1 MKKRLDILALEQGL
15 ETTRERVQALIM
27 SGQVYVNNE
36 RATKPGDMYAE
47 DTLLELR
54 GEKIKY
60 VSRGGYKLEKA
71 IKTFN
76 ISLQGKT
83 CMDIGCSTGGFIDCM
98 LQNGIKKVL
107 GVDVGYGQ
115 LDWKLR
121 QDERVF
127 LLEKTNIRNVTRAD
141 IKDFDINFVTVDV
154 SFISLTKVLPPIS
167 VLVADACEF
176 VCLIKPQF
184 EAEKT
189 EVGKGGIIKDAKLH
203 KKILN
208 KIINF
213 LSGMNALLLGL
224 TFSPIK
230 GAKGNIEYL
239 IYFKLFRENSAQNVL
254 ENMKFSDIIENV
266 VGKACKELN

>member
-27 SGQVYVNNE
+27 SGQIYVNNE

-98 LQNGIKKVL
+98 LQNGIRKVL

-141 IKDFDINFVTVDV
+141 IKDFDINFVTIDV
-154 SFISLTKVLPPIS
+154 SFISLTKVLPPAS
-167 VLVADACEF
+167 ALVADACEF

-203 KKILN
+203 KKVLN

-213 LSGMNALLLGL
+213 LSSMNTLLLGL

-230 GAKGNIEYL
+230 GTKGNIEYL

-254 ENMKFSDIIENV
+254 ENMKFSDIIEDV
-266 VGKACKELN
+266 VGKAYKELN

>member
-27 SGQVYVNNE
+27 SGQIYVNNE
-36 RATKPGDMYAE
+36 RATKPGDMYSE
-47 DTLLELR
+47 DVLLEFR

-71 IKTFN
+71 IKTFD

-127 LLEKTNIRNVTRAD
+127 LLEKTNIRNVTKED
-141 IKDFDINFVTVDV
+141 VKDFDINFVTIDV
-154 SFISLTKVLPPIS
+154 SFISLKKVLPPAS
-167 VLVADACEF
+167 ALVTDGCEF

-184 EAEKT
+184 EAERT
-189 EVGKGGIIKDAKLH
+189 EVGKGGIVKDAKLH
-203 KKILN
+203 KKILS
-208 KIINF
+208 KIIDF
-213 LSGMNALLLGL
+213 LSSMNVLLLGL

-230 GAKGNIEYL
+230 GTKGNIEYL
-239 IYFKLFRENSAQNVL
+239 IYFKLFRENLAKNVL
-254 ENMKFSDIIENV
+254 GNMKFSDIIENV
-266 VGKACKELN
+266 VSDACKELN

>member
-15 ETTRERVQALIM
+15 EATRERVQALIM
-27 SGQVYVNNE
+27 SGQIYVNNE
-36 RATKPGDMYAE
+36 RATKPGDIYSE
-47 DTLLELR
+47 DVLLELR
-54 GEKIKY
+54 GEKLKY

-71 IKTFN
+71 IKTFD

-127 LLEKTNIRNVTRAD
+127 LLEKTNIRNVIKED
-141 IKDFDINFVTVDV
+141 VKDFDINFVTVDV
-154 SFISLTKVLPPIS
+154 SFISLTKVLPPAS
-167 VLVADACEF
+167 ALVADGCEF

-189 EVGKGGIIKDAKLH
+189 EVGKGGIVKDAKLH

-208 KIINF
+208 KIIDF

-230 GAKGNIEYL
+230 GTKGNIEYL
-239 IYFKLFRENSAQNVL
+239 IYFKLFREKSAKNIL

-266 VGKACKELN
+266 VSDACKELN

>member
-98 LQNGIKKVL
+98 LQKRKKKVL

-154 SFISLTKVLPPIS
+154 SFISLTKVLPPAS
-167 VLVADACEF
+167 ALVADACEF

-189 EVGKGGIIKDAKLH
+189 EVGKGGIIKDAQLH
-203 KKILN
+203 KKVLN

-213 LSGMNALLLGL
+213 LSSMNALLLGL

-230 GAKGNIEYL
+230 GTKGNIEYL
-239 IYFKLFRENSAQNVL
+239 IYFKLFRKNSANNVL

-266 VGKACKELN
+266 VGNAYKELN